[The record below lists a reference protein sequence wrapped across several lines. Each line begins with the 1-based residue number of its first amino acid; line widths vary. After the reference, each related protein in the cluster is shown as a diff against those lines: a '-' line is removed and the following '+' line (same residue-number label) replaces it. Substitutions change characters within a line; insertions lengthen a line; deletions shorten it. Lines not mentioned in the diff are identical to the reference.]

1 MNKKLVLSVLSTAV
15 VASMTSAA
23 MAKADPGFYIGGNVD
38 KYYSVSAFLKN
49 QKQALAEILKNV
61 NSTTFVP
68 VAGKATSFAAA
79 VDTATPEELA
89 KVLHDVTK
97 ADFEANPYTV
107 VGENRTYDPTTD
119 KDLPGTATGDLKVES
134 VSAIDGSA
142 IKVKFGAPVLESDVV
157 TAGTNVLKNVT
168 IAPVGSSAAITAANT
183 TAELSEDGTELTIFA
198 NLGTEFFKGTY
209 NIQVAANAIHS
220 QADVTKAIAAFEDN
234 LTVSDTT
241 KPTISGSS
249 YKADGSGKY
258 DVTVKFSEA
267 LSTVGTV
274 SVNGVV
280 TPATL
285 STDGKSAVVAG
296 LNAGT
301 NYTISITGAKDAA
314 GNVISPNPATT
325 TVNLSA
331 DTVKPTVAVT
341 VSNNVFTFDFS
352 EEVKTLAPNSVV
364 INGTDYT
371 ASLVPDAVDTTKFTL
386 NAETAGI
393 LTGSFVNASVVVK
406 GFKDLADNPGDT
418 VTKSFTLNADKTAP
432 SFVSASYNADTFIV
446 KFNENVAS
454 STLTAVDI
462 KYTGSDN
469 VPVTYTGA
477 AVTATDGLDLNGDG
491 DALDSGEAAY
501 VQLKVTAPPA
511 LLSGGN
517 LKPGKYEVSVAKDKI
532 VDTATVANKAAAF
545 KFTTTVTG
553 TANPQPTLQVST
565 VSEVS
570 PGVITVDFSADVDA
584 SALVASNYKL
594 DGVALPATTATAF
607 DGVRDVVTLTLPAD
621 YITVTGA
628 RTLEVVNVK
637 DVDGN
642 TLDTAADS
650 SEITF
655 TENVKPE
662 AKSAALVS
670 DKAITVT
677 FSENLANPAA
687 ATGIEV
693 YVNGAKIDTATNALT
708 FAATNN
714 VLSITAANAD
724 TFAANKTIQV
734 KFVEGNTVA
743 DTQTNKAKVGQVTVQ

>member
-1 MNKKLVLSVLSTAV
+1 M
-15 VASMTSAA
+15 
-23 MAKADPGFYIGGNVD
+23 
-38 KYYSVSAFLKN
+38 
-49 QKQALAEILKNV
+49 
-61 NSTTFVP
+61 
-68 VAGKATSFAAA
+68 
-79 VDTATPEELA
+79 
-89 KVLHDVTK
+89 
-97 ADFEANPYTV
+97 
-107 VGENRTYDPTTD
+107 
-119 KDLPGTATGDLKVES
+119 
-134 VSAIDGSA
+134 
-142 IKVKFGAPVLESDVV
+142 KFGAPVLESDVV
-157 TAGTNVLKNVT
+157 TAVTNVLKNVT
-168 IAPVGSSAAITAANT
+168 IAPVGSAAPITATNT

-198 NLGTEFFKGTY
+198 DLGTEFFKGTY

-241 KPTISGSS
+241 KPTISSSS

-258 DVTVKFSEA
+258 DVKVNFSEA
-267 LSTVGTV
+267 LSSVGTV

-280 TPATL
+280 TAATL
-285 STDGKSAVVAG
+285 SADGKSAVVAG
-296 LNAGT
+296 LDAGT

-352 EEVKTLAPNSVV
+352 EEVKTLDPNTVV
-364 INGTDYT
+364 VNGTDYT
-371 ASLVPDAVDTTKFTL
+371 ASLVQDAVDTTKYTL

-393 LTGSFVNASVVVK
+393 LNGSFVNASVVVK
-406 GFKDLADNPGDT
+406 GFKDLADNAGDT
-418 VTKSFTLNADKTAP
+418 VTRSFTLNADKTAP

-491 DALDSGEAAY
+491 DVLDKGEAAY
-501 VQLKVTAPPA
+501 VQLKVTAPAA

-532 VDTATVANKAAAF
+532 VDTATVPNKAAAF
-545 KFTTTVTG
+545 KFTTTVSG

-584 SALVASNYKL
+584 SALVASNYLL

-650 SEITF
+650 DEITF
-655 TENVKPE
+655 TENVKPV
-662 AKSAALVS
+662 AQSAALVS

-677 FSENLANPAA
+677 FSENLANPAT

-693 YVNGAKIDTATNALT
+693 YVNGALVDTATNALT
-708 FAATNN
+708 FAASNN

-743 DTQTNKAKVGQVTVQ
+743 DTQTNTAKVGQVTVQ